1 MVLSPAVKKLA
12 LLGGVAL
19 SLHIGFLFVKPLIIP
34 EAKPDDKAALDKL
47 KSI

>member
-1 MVLSPAVKKLA
+1 MALSPAAKKLA

-19 SLHIGFLFVKPLIIP
+19 SLHIGFLFIKPIIAP
-34 EAKPDDKAALDKL
+34 ESKADDKAVLERL

>member
-1 MVLSPAVKKLA
+1 MVRSPAVKKLA

-19 SLHIGFLFVKPLIIP
+19 SLHIGFLFIKPLITP
-34 EAKPDDKAALDKL
+34 ESKPDDKAALERL